1 MKELIDLLLKLTQ
14 DEKLE
19 TAQAKEYPDG
29 TIVMDLDSGK
39 LTLKQT
45 ENKLS
50 FTYVNNTNT
59 VNPKIALD
67 FKKYVESIPDAI
79 YQDAVENFG
88 FLNELDELLLKCEFN
103 KLEKP
108 ERLIA
113 LITEFKT
120 MVKSVANEKIKEFKS
135 FL

>member
-1 MKELIDLLLKLTQ
+1 MKELINLLLKLTQ

-59 VNPKIALD
+59 VDQK
-67 FKKYVESIPDAI
+67 
-79 YQDAVENFG
+79 
-88 FLNELDELLLKCEFN
+88 
-103 KLEKP
+103 
-108 ERLIA
+108 
-113 LITEFKT
+113 
-120 MVKSVANEKIKEFKS
+120 
-135 FL
+135 

>member
-50 FTYVNNTNT
+50 FNY
-59 VNPKIALD
+59 
-67 FKKYVESIPDAI
+67 
-79 YQDAVENFG
+79 
-88 FLNELDELLLKCEFN
+88 
-103 KLEKP
+103 
-108 ERLIA
+108 R
-113 LITEFKT
+113 
-120 MVKSVANEKIKEFKS
+120 
-135 FL
+135 